1 MMKKLL
7 FLTLFAALFLGFVF
21 PVNASTINANVSDDG
36 YTVPFG
42 GYKWY
47 MTRDVIKAYD
57 EGLTVYGFT
66 KFDLSQFDGL
76 TGDDIISAN
85 FNIYLPYVEGGG
97 MNYPNYPSDMTAQF
111 LIHAYDDSQMLDE
124 SLDGQT
130 FPSLP
135 GYVDG
140 TEAIRTHSNG
150 TDVWAS
156 LDITDILKGWLDGDY
171 VNNGIEIF
179 EPAATAGDGYGLL
192 WNSNQ
197 ALENLSYLEVNAVPI
212 PGAVY
217 LLGSGILGLVGLR
230 RRKA

>member
-7 FLTLFAALFLGFVF
+7 FLTLFMAFFLGFMA
-21 PVNASTINANVSDDG
+21 PANAAIINADVSDDG
-36 YTVPFG
+36 YAVPFG

-47 MTRDVIKAYD
+47 MTKDVVKAYD

-66 KFDLSQFDGL
+66 KFDLSPFEGL
-76 TGDDIISAN
+76 TGDDIVSAN

-130 FPSLP
+130 FSSLP

-140 TEAIRTHSNG
+140 TGVIRTHSNG

-156 LDITDILKGWLDGDY
+156 LDITDILKGWLDDDY

-197 ALENLSYLEVNAVPI
+197 ALDNLPYFEVNAVPI
-212 PGAVY
+212 PGAIY
-217 LLGSGILGLVGLR
+217 LFGSGLIALIGLR
-230 RRKA
+230 RKKV

>member
-1 MMKKLL
+1 
-7 FLTLFAALFLGFVF
+7 
-21 PVNASTINANVSDDG
+21 
-36 YTVPFG
+36 
-42 GYKWY
+42 
-47 MTRDVIKAYD
+47 MTRDAVKAYD

-66 KFDLSQFDGL
+66 KFDLSPFEGL
-76 TGDDIISAN
+76 TGDDIVSAN

-111 LIHAYDDSQMLDE
+111 LINAYDDSQMLDE

-130 FPSLP
+130 FSSLP

-140 TEAIRTHSNG
+140 TEVIRTHSNG

-179 EPAATAGDGYGLL
+179 ETAATAGDGYGLL

-197 ALENLSYLEVNAVPI
+197 ALEYLPYLEVNAVPI

-217 LLGSGILGLVGLR
+217 LLGSGLLALVGLR
-230 RRKA
+230 RRRA

>member
-1 MMKKLL
+1 MKKLL
-7 FLTLFAALFLGFVF
+7 FLTLVIALFLGFLV
-21 PVNASTINANVSDDG
+21 PVNAGIIKANVSDDG
-36 YTVPFG
+36 YAVPFG

-47 MTRDVIKAYD
+47 MTRDAVKAYD
-57 EGLTVYGFT
+57 EGLTVYGFS
-66 KFDLSQFDGL
+66 KFDLNPLAGL

-111 LIHAYDDSQMLDE
+111 LIHAYDKSQMLDE

-130 FPSLP
+130 FSSLP
-135 GYVDG
+135 GYVPD
-140 TEAIRTHSNG
+140 TEVIRTHSNG

-156 LDITDILKGWLDGDY
+156 LDITDILKGWLDADY

-197 ALENLSYLEVNAVPI
+197 AALEYLPYLEVNAVPI

-217 LLGSGILGLVGLR
+217 LLGSGLLALVGLR
-230 RRKA
+230 RRRA